1 MLMKFENKGSKR
13 MSCSMFTI
21 AQAPCDEDV
30 LAIEFAKPNIAPR
43 PEAICIEAV
52 AVVVLY

>member
-1 MLMKFENKGSKR
+1 
-13 MSCSMFTI
+13 MFTI

-43 PEAICIEAV
+43 PEATCIEAV